1 MKLVTF
7 SPHASSPRL
16 GVANKDERIVDLA
29 RAAQEMSL
37 SPPCDLVDLVELI
50 ATSDA
55 GFAFAKRAAT
65 HAGHHALGE
74 IALHAPVMRPR
85 KNIFCVGWNY
95 LEHFEEGAASRKPDF
110 ELPSLPTFF
119 TKAPTTANGPF
130 DDVPYHTGVTQKLD
144 WEVELAIIIG
154 RQGTNIPANAAM
166 EHIYGYTVAND
177 VTGRDVQ
184 RQHGQ
189 QWFKGKS
196 LDGSC
201 PMGPWLVT
209 PDEIDDPHNLALECK
224 VNGVVKQQS
233 STRHMYFK
241 IPQIIEQLSG
251 GLTLQPGD
259 IILTGTP
266 PGVGHARKP
275 PEFMQSGDI
284 METHVAGIGTLRNR
298 IATADRR

>member
-7 SPHASSPRL
+7 SPRDSSPRL
-16 GVANKDERIVDLA
+16 GVVNKDDRVVDLA
-29 RAAQEMSL
+29 CAAAEMSL
-37 SPPCDLVDLVELI
+37 SPPCDLTDMVELI
-50 ATSDA
+50 AACDK
-55 GFAFAKRAAT
+55 GLDFARRATA
-65 HAGHHALGE
+65 HAGHHALSE

-95 LEHFEEGAASRKPDF
+95 LEHFDEGAAIRKPDF

-130 DDVPYHTGVTQKLD
+130 DDVPSHTGLTEKLD
-144 WEVELAIIIG
+144 WEAELAIVIG
-154 RQGTNIPANAAM
+154 RQGVNIPADAAM
-166 EHIYGYTVAND
+166 EHVYGYTVAND
-177 VTGRDVQ
+177 VTGREVQ

-209 PDEIDDPHNLALECK
+209 ADEIDDPYDLAIECK
-224 VNGVVKQQS
+224 VNGISKQRS
-233 STRHMYFK
+233 NTRHMYFK
-241 IPQIIEQLSG
+241 IPRIIEQLSA

-259 IILTGTP
+259 IICTGTP
-266 PGVGHARKP
+266 SGVGHVRKP
-275 PEFMQSGDI
+275 PEFMHPGDI
-284 METHVAGIGTLRNR
+284 LETYVAGIGTLRNR
-298 IATADRR
+298 IGATDRR

>member
-7 SPHASSPRL
+7 SPPASSPRL
-16 GVANKDERIVDLA
+16 GAVNKGERIVDLA

-37 SPPCDLVDLVELI
+37 SSPCDLTDIVELI
-50 ATSDA
+50 AT
-55 GFAFAKRAAT
+55 GETGLAFAKRAAN

-130 DDVPYHTGVTQKLD
+130 DDVPYHTGVTERLD

-154 RQGTNIPANAAM
+154 RQGINIPADAAM
-166 EHIYGYTVAND
+166 KHIYGYTVAND
-177 VTGRDVQ
+177 VSAREVQ

-209 PDEIDDPHNLALECK
+209 ADEIADPHNLAIECK

-233 STRHMYFK
+233 NTQHMYFK
-241 IPQIIEQLSG
+241 IPQIIEQLSA
-251 GLTLQPGD
+251 GLTLQAGD
-259 IILTGTP
+259 IICTGTP
-266 PGVGHARKP
+266 SGVGHARKP
-275 PEFMQSGDI
+275 PEFMQAGDM

-298 IATADRR
+298 ISAADRR